1 MQNGKPN
8 GSKSRCET
16 IIYGAEAARAIREP
30 NLAVAKNFFP
40 RRSCMLYFQA
50 EKFIHLFNLSVRL
63 GLCGHV
69 CNISN
74 QKKYFE
80 YKK

>member
-16 IIYGAEAARAIREP
+16 IIYGAEPARASREL

-40 RRSCMLYFQA
+40 RRICLFYSQA
-50 EKFIHLFNLSVRL
+50 EKIICLFSLRVRL
-63 GLCGHV
+63 GLCGHAPV
-69 CNISN
+69 FDASCDVRPW
-74 QKKYFE
+74 
-80 YKK
+80 